1 MSTVLRQ
8 SPGRPPGRRPGRRAN
23 GGGPLPGAEIPA
35 LECFLRR
42 LLSANTVSAVA
53 QAAVDTVR
61 DALGVDVSWSG
72 VASGGVLRMA
82 AYSGLQTAEMPAL
95 WHLEVGQG
103 IGGRVA
109 KEGRTIA
116 CRDYRRDPRRVP
128 VMKNIIDNEDIHGG
142 ACAPLVCGGEVLGV
156 LYACH
161 REPWEWS
168 SSEIRLLTGIARDT
182 GVALGQIRERH
193 QEQQRAESADRLA
206 RTAARTVD
214 VAGTVAMTL
223 VRTDEIGAG
232 IGVLAHHLGTY
243 VELLGPGGEQLSG
256 APPGGDRGEPV
267 RLRVDVGD
275 EPLAVLQVSRER
287 ELEPSEEQLVEI
299 CADLV
304 GLQLLR
310 ERATL
315 RAESRVHSEFVDGL
329 LDGRIDDR
337 QGMLAR
343 AALLGLEP
351 RSPCYV
357 ACVGLRLPTDAAPGD
372 APPTVTRRVFTQ
384 VEQRVRRHFPR
395 SVVHPRSGDI
405 VVLLD
410 PESHDLDHVQQAL
423 REVIGPRGERPP
435 ELVAGLGRM
444 CLGLED
450 YADSYSEAALAL
462 DLARRRSKAGEVL
475 GEPDLGLYGLLA
487 RLPTRRSL
495 ESMVEDA
502 LGPII
507 EADATSGSEYV
518 KTLHAYL
525 DADRHLEHAAANL
538 YVHPNTVRYRLSKVQ
553 GMLGV
558 DLRDVDDRFLLEL
571 ALRVQAALERQ

>member
-1 MSTVLRQ
+1 M
-8 SPGRPPGRRPGRRAN
+8 
-23 GGGPLPGAEIPA
+23 
-35 LECFLRR
+35 
-42 LLSANTVSAVA
+42 A
-53 QAAVDTVR
+53 QAAVDTAR
-61 DALGVDVSWSG
+61 ELLGVDVSWSG
-72 VASGGVLRMA
+72 VVSGDVLRMA
-82 AYSGLQTAEMPAL
+82 AYNGLRTAEMPAL

-116 CRDYRRDPRRVP
+116 CRDYRHDPRRVP
-128 VMKNIIDNEDIHGG
+128 IMKNIIHNEDIHGG

-161 REPWEWS
+161 RIPWDWTPH
-168 SSEIRLLTGIARDT
+168 EIRLLTGIARDT

-193 QEQQRAESADRLA
+193 QEELRAETADRQA
-206 RTAARTVD
+206 QAARRTLDLVG
-214 VAGTVAMTL
+214 AVAMTL
-223 VRTDEIGAG
+223 AHSDDLGAG
-232 IGVLAHHLGTY
+232 IGVLAHQLSTH
-243 VELLGPGGEQLSG
+243 VELLGPGGEQLCS
-256 APPGGDRGEPV
+256 APPGGSREAAV
-267 RLRVDVGD
+267 QLRVNVGD

-287 ELEPSEEQLVEI
+287 ELEPSEGQLVEI
-299 CADLV
+299 CADLIA
-304 GLQLLR
+304 LQLLR

-315 RAESRVHSEFVDGL
+315 RAESRVHSEFVDRL
-329 LDGRIDDR
+329 LDGRLDDR

-343 AALLGLEP
+343 AALLGLES
-351 RSPCYV
+351 RSPRYV
-357 ACVGLRLPTDAAPGD
+357 ACVGLRLPIDAAAGD
-372 APPTVTRRVFTQ
+372 TPPTVTRRVFTQ
-384 VEQRVRRHFPR
+384 VEQRVRRYFPR
-395 SVVHPRSGDI
+395 SVVHPRGGDI

-410 PESHDLDHVQQAL
+410 PESRDLGHVQQVL
-423 REVIGPRGERPP
+423 REVIGPRGEQPT

-475 GEPDLGLYGLLA
+475 TEPDLGLYGLLA
-487 RLPTRRSL
+487 RAPTRRSL